1 MTDIRELIASRVKDA
16 CEKGCALKIH
26 AGNTKDF
33 YGRNIKGIPLS
44 LSEHTGI
51 VEYEPSELYITARS
65 GTPLKEIEHV
75 IEKEKQILPCEP
87 PHFGAA
93 ATVGGMVA
101 AGLSGPRR
109 VSSGAI
115 RDCILGVEI
124 INGKGEY
131 LQFGGKVM
139 KNVAGYDVS
148 RLMCG
153 ALGTLGILMSVT
165 LRLLPKPVSEQTL
178 AFPLNTSEAIQKMN
192 SWTRTPMPIT
202 GTFHDSKNL
211 YIRLAGSRSTIEKC
225 AEILGG
231 DMVDR
236 SHAFWS
242 DVKEQAIDFFMTDKP
257 IWRIQVPPNTTPL
270 KISGSSLLEWN
281 GALRWY
287 ASETEASEIRR
298 ITEQAGG
305 HACLFR
311 RRSGTEDIFH
321 PLSPHLLEIHRRL
334 KRAFDPNGILNPG
347 KIYCEF

>member
-16 CEKGCALKIH
+16 YEKGCALKIH

-75 IEKEKQILPCEP
+75 IEKENQILPCEP

-139 KNVAGYDVS
+139 KNVAG
-148 RLMCG
+148 
-153 ALGTLGILMSVT
+153 
-165 LRLLPKPVSEQTL
+165 LRCIS
-178 AFPLNTSEAIQKMN
+178 
-192 SWTRTPMPIT
+192 
-202 GTFHDSKNL
+202 
-211 YIRLAGSRSTIEKC
+211 
-225 AEILGG
+225 
-231 DMVDR
+231 
-236 SHAFWS
+236 S
-242 DVKEQAIDFFMTDKP
+242 DVWSPGHFGNTDVRHAASAAEAGVRTNISIP
-257 IWRIQVPPNTTPL
+257 I
-270 KISGSSLLEWN
+270 E
-281 GALRWY
+281 
-287 ASETEASEIRR
+287 
-298 ITEQAGG
+298 
-305 HACLFR
+305 HF
-311 RRSGTEDIFH
+311 
-321 PLSPHLLEIHRRL
+321 
-334 KRAFDPNGILNPG
+334 
-347 KIYCEF
+347 